1 MLRGKVAWGEK
12 EIAGTIDTQVHCEEF
27 PKRILKA
34 SSPALS
40 LPFPTFLVG
49 TLRPRQLLIR
59 TAGD

>member
-1 MLRGKVAWGEK
+1 MLREKVAWGEK
-12 EIAGTIDTQVHCEEF
+12 KIAGTIDTQVHFEEF
-27 PKRILKA
+27 PEA
-34 SSPALS
+34 NPTSSPALS